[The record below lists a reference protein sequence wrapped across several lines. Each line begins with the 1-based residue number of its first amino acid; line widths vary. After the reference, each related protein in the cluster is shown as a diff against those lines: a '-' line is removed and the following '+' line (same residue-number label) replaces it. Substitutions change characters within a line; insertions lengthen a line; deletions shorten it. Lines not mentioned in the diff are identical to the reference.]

1 MAAAMDQ
8 TGHKIFI
15 GDLPADI
22 TQEELQVVFQT
33 YGVVNN
39 IVLLQQHAGV
49 MHRCALLFYRD
60 RQSGDDAI
68 SVLNGQYKIRENAD
82 RPIKVSWAREK
93 GFGTPTT
100 GMPGSIEPLKDADGY
115 KLFVGNLPPDT
126 NEEELRLVFST
137 YGQVN
142 KIHVMGPAGGKGGQP
157 TRVAAFVY
165 YEACQSAEDGISV
178 LHDKY
183 KIRQDAESPI
193 VVRWA
198 NPRMDQKGAG
208 KGGCG
213 GYDQAPAWA
222 GGYNAAPAPASVPD
236 PYGGYNQW
244 GAGAGAGAGA
254 CAQDPKMRSPDGWKL
269 FVGGLPNDIVEG
281 ELQSVFSS
289 YGEVTKVH
297 IMPAS
302 ASGRVAAFVYY
313 AAESAAEDS
322 IKVLNNVYKIRVDA
336 AEPIQVRWASEKG
349 AGKGK
354 GGFEAGKSQWAGNGA
369 GGAGCGGG
377 GAWAPWDSKGAG
389 KVGMGWQPPQQQ
401 GWGNQPGNYGGFGG
415 GGAWNGGDAK
425 GAWNGGGKGFGKDP
439 VSFEIEEQGK
449 GDISETKLFVG
460 NLPDD
465 VTEDALKYIFGTYG
479 TVKHVH
485 IMTGKSR
492 TGCACAFV
500 ELSTQQEADTAITT
514 LHDQYEIKPG
524 FGKFLVKRAN
534 AGRSTPY

>member
-1 MAAAMDQ
+1 MAAVDQ

-15 GDLPADI
+15 GDLPSDI

-49 MHRCALLFYRD
+49 LHRCALLFYRD

-93 GFGTPTT
+93 GMTTP
-100 GMPGSIEPLKDADGY
+100 GVPGSTEPLKDADGY
-115 KLFVGNLPPDT
+115 KLFVGNLPHDT

-157 TRVAAFVY
+157 TRVASFVY
-165 YEACQSAEDGISV
+165 YEACQSAEDAISV

-213 GYDQAPAWA
+213 GGYDPNAW
-222 GGYNAAPAPASVPD
+222 GGGFQQPVAPD
-236 PYGGYNQW
+236 PYGFNQQQQW
-244 GAGAGAGAGA
+244 APPGGLDA
-254 CAQDPKMRSPDGWKL
+254 KMRSPDGWKL

-281 ELQSVFSS
+281 ELQSVFTS

-313 AAESAAEDS
+313 ATESAAEDS

-349 AGKGK
+349 PEAGKG
-354 GGFEAGKSQWAGNGA
+354 QWPGNGA
-369 GGAGCGGG
+369 CAAGG
-377 GAWAPWDSKGAG
+377 WSTWDAKGAG
-389 KVGMGWQPPQQQ
+389 KGPAPGMGWAGQPQPPQQA
-401 GWGNQPGNYGGFGG
+401 WGNQPANFGGFAQPGAWGG
-415 GGAWNGGDAK
+415 AGQGGAWNGGC
-425 GAWNGGGKGFGKDP
+425 KGFGKD
-439 VSFEIEEQGK
+439 QGK